1 MNPHASNRLLIVHV
15 VIYVLFGY
23 TTLLNLIECAWN
35 IVSQVTSALLIWRG
49 NEATDQAADTLDFV
63 KCFERR
69 NSYQVEFSSFS
80 RQLFVGSDIFCVR
93 V

>member
-1 MNPHASNRLLIVHV
+1 MSH
-15 VIYVLFGY
+15 YV
-23 TTLLNLIECAWN
+23 ECAWN

-49 NEATDQAADTLDFV
+49 NEATDQAADTVDFV

-69 NSYQVEFSSFS
+69 NSYELEFSSFS